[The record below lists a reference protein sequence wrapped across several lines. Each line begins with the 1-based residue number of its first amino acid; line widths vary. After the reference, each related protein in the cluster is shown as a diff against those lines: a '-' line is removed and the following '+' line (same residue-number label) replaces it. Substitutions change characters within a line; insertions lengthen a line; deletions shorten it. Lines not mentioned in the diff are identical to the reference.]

1 MKGPSVHDDLGLFTD
16 QAAEQPP
23 GDQTRARRFRQRF
36 GRGRRRRSVSALAGV
51 CVLVVVGGG
60 VAYGGQQLLKVGWYA
75 DFEGSGTGEVVV
87 QVTHGDSASS
97 IGRTLEQKGVV
108 ASAKAFR
115 SAAEDSKGVSDV
127 QPGYYR
133 MRSHMSGA
141 AAVQRIT
148 SPEAKTGEVEIRG
161 GMRLDDQ
168 LAPNGKPTPGIL
180 TKLSQAGCTGAA
192 PGQCASPEEMK
203 KAAATADLA
212 QLGVPQWAI
221 GPASKADA
229 HRRLEGLIMP
239 GEYSVKP
246 GEPAQQILKEVVGKS
261 AGELNK
267 LGLEQS
273 AQASGHSPYE
283 VLTIGSMAQSEA
295 LGKDFGK
302 VARVIENR
310 LKKNEQ
316 LRFDST
322 INYPLDKPALLT
334 RSEDRNLPGPY
345 NTYMNRGL
353 PPTPISSVSEEA
365 VKAAASPPA
374 GDWLYFVK
382 CNPDGTSCFGKTQ
395 GEHDQNI
402 KKAQQNGAY

>member
-1 MKGPSVHDDLGLFTD
+1 MKGRSVHDDLGLFTE

-23 GDQTRARRFRQRF
+23 GDRSRARRFRQRF

-51 CVLVVVGGG
+51 FVLVVVGGG
-60 VAYGGQQLLKVGWYA
+60 VAYGGAQLLRVGWYA
-75 DFEGSGTGEVVV
+75 DYEGPGTGEVVI
-87 QVTHGDSASS
+87 QVTRGDSVSS
-97 IGRTLEQKGVV
+97 IASTLAERDVV
-108 ASAKAFR
+108 ASSKAFR
-115 SAAEDSKGVSDV
+115 SAASDTAGVSNV

-141 AAVQRIT
+141 AAAQRIV

-168 LAPNGKPTPGIL
+168 LSPNGKPTPGIL
-180 TKLSQAGCTGAA
+180 SKLAQAGCTGAA
-192 PGQCASPEEMK
+192 PGKCASPEEMK

-239 GEYSVKP
+239 GEYSVRP
-246 GEPAQQILKEVVGKS
+246 GEPAQQILQEVVTKS
-261 AGELNK
+261 AGKLNK
-267 LGLEQS
+267 LGVAQS
-273 AQASGHSPYE
+273 AQRSGHSPYE

-295 LGKDFGK
+295 VSKDFGK

-310 LKKNEQ
+310 LKQNEQ

-334 RSEDRNLPGPY
+334 KSEDRNLPGPY

-365 VKAAASPPA
+365 VKAAANPPT
-374 GDWLYFVK
+374 GDWLFFVK
-382 CNPDGTSCFGKTQ
+382 CSPDGTSCFAKTQ
-395 GEHDQNI
+395 NEHNQNI

>member
-1 MKGPSVHDDLGLFTD
+1 MKGRSVHDDLGLFTD
-16 QAAEQPP
+16 QAAEQPV
-23 GDQTRARRFRQRF
+23 DTSRAHRFRERF

-51 CVLVVVGGG
+51 FVLVVVGGG
-60 VAYGGQQLLKVGWYA
+60 VAYGGQQLMKVGLYA
-75 DFEGSGTGEVVV
+75 DYQGQGTGEVVI
-87 QVTHGDSASS
+87 QVTHGDSVSS
-97 IGRTLEQKGVV
+97 IARTLAQKDVV
-108 ASAKAFR
+108 ASSKAFR
-115 SAAEDSKGVSDV
+115 NAAEEDAGVNNV

-133 MRSHMSGA
+133 MRSHMSGE
-141 AAVQRIT
+141 AAVKLLT
-148 SPEAKTGEVEIRG
+148 SPAAKTGEVEIRG

-180 TKLSQAGCTGAA
+180 SKLAQAGCTGAP
-192 PGQCASPEEMK
+192 PGQCASPEDMK
-203 KAAATADLA
+203 KAAASADLG

-221 GPASKADA
+221 GPASKADPQ
-229 HRRLEGLIMP
+229 RRLEGLIMP
-239 GEYSVKP
+239 GEYSVRP

-261 AGELNK
+261 AGQFTRS
-267 LGLEQS
+267 GLVQA

-295 LGKDFGK
+295 INKDFGK

-310 LKKNEQ
+310 LQKGEA

-334 RSEDRNLPGPY
+334 KSEDRNLPGPY
-345 NTYMNRGL
+345 NTYMNKGL

-365 VKAAASPPA
+365 LKAAMNPPP
-374 GDWLYFVK
+374 GSWLYFVK
-382 CNPDGTSCFGKTQ
+382 CAPDGTSCFATTQ
-395 GEHDQNI
+395 PEHDQNI